1 MNNSTEGVTL
11 NAVFINDILGFY
23 DKKEYPELYRLV
35 RDVDLSAPDNKV
47 PIDVYNKLCDWIE
60 ENLGKFNLI
69 KVGRKIGETVYQV
82 FIQYQMI
89 QADAQPID
97 VLKALQTVAA
107 TMIQDPEGR
116 GWVIVAN
123 EPQRIVMR
131 RTQTF
136 NSQLQLGL
144 LDGLVRKTGKRKVEV
159 TYFKEV
165 QAGADFDEYQISWE

>member
-1 MNNSTEGVTL
+1 M
-11 NAVFINDILGFY
+11 IL
-23 DKKEYPELYRLV
+23 
-35 RDVDLSAPDNKV
+35 
-47 PIDVYNKLCDWIE
+47 
-60 ENLGKFNLI
+60 
-69 KVGRKIGETVYQV
+69 TVYQV

-97 VLKALQTVAA
+97 VLKALQTAAA

-159 TYFKEV
+159 TYLKEV
-165 QAGADFDEYQISWE
+165 QAGDDFDEY